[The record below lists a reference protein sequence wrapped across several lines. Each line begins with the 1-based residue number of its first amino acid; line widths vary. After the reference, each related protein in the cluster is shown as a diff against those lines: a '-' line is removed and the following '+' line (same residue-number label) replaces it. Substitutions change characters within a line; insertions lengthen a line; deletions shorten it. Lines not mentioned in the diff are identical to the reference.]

1 MYDVIYINPA
11 SEKVSF
17 MCETMEEVL
26 NIAKTYP
33 IHLVLD
39 EANNII
45 TGDVL
50 RQVESLNKT
59 NNHAKEEAQ

>member
-1 MYDVIYINPA
+1 MYDVIYVNPA

-45 TGDVL
+45 TGEVL
-50 RQVESLNKT
+50 RTLESLNKA
-59 NNHAKEEAQ
+59 NDHAKEEA